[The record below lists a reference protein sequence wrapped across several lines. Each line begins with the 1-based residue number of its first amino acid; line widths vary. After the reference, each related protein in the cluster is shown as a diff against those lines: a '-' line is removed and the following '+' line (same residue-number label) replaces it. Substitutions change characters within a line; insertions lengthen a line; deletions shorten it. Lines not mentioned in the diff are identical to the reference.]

1 LDLKFSRVVI
11 FYLNTKPDNDEDRQV
26 ETDFPNQAKFWKLW
40 KPKDSSYART
50 FDTEKQAE
58 EFLKCHIQ
66 PNFAYKICSWEQT
79 EKHRMYSNVPE
90 LVEVEE
96 I

>member
-1 LDLKFSRVVI
+1 MIKFSRVVI
-11 FYLNTKPDNDEDRQV
+11 FYLNTKPDEFDEDVQV
-26 ETDFPNQAKFWKLW
+26 DSDFPNAAKFWKLW

-50 FDTEKQAE
+50 FDTAKQAE

-66 PNFAYKICSWEQT
+66 PNFAYKICNWEQT